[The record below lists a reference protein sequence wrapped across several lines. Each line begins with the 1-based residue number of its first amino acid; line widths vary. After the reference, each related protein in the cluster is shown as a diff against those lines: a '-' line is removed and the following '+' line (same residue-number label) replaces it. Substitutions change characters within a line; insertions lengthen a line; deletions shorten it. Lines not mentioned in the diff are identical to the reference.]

1 MPSAS
6 YPRWGRKLAISRAKN
21 AGKLQSTQAIYLTTM
36 KRPAAPTE
44 IRAQD
49 IPIRIVIRMTV
60 RFMPAA

>member
-1 MPSAS
+1 MPIAS
-6 YPRWGRKLAISRAKN
+6 YPRWAVKPAISRVKI

-49 IPIRIVIRMTV
+49 IPIRIAIRMTV

>member
-1 MPSAS
+1 MPIAG
-6 YPRWGRKLAISRAKN
+6 YPRWAVKPAISRAKFTDTR
-21 AGKLQSTQAIYLTTM
+21 QSTQAIYLRTM

-49 IPIRIVIRMTV
+49 IPIRIAIRMTV